1 MTLRLLYL
9 MFCQLLGWLVLLAR
23 RSATNNVELLV
34 LRHEVAV
41 LRRQVVRPRL
51 DWADRAV
58 LAGLARLLP
67 RPSWHRVFVRP
78 ETLLRWHQDLVR
90 RRWSYPHRRGR
101 PGVALEIRDL
111 VLRLAGENPTWGYR
125 RIHGE
130 LGRLGYKGRIG
141 ASTVWAILHR
151 AGVEPAPKR
160 SVLTWRQFLRAQ
172 AKSVLAVDFF
182 TVDTVLLKR
191 LYVLFVIEV
200 ASRRVHVLGVTAH
213 PSREWVA
220 QQARNLFM
228 DLAGQV
234 GRFRFLVRDR
244 DTKFT
249 AAFDAVFAAEAIEVL
264 TTPVRAPRA
273 NAHAERWVGTVRR
286 ELLDRMLI
294 VGCRQLRWVLSEYV
308 DHYNGHRPHRAL
320 GQTPLLKPSVPVV
333 LAPPGRV
340 VRRDRLGGL
349 IHEYAQVA

>member
-1 MTLRLLYL
+1 MALRLLYL
-9 MFCQLLGWLVLLAR
+9 IFCQLLGWLVLLAR

-67 RPSWHRVFVRP
+67 RPSWHRLFVRP

-111 VLRLAGENPTWGYR
+111 VLRLARENPTWGYR

-160 SVLTWRQFLRAQ
+160 SALTWRQFLRAQ

-213 PSREWVA
+213 PSGEWVA
-220 QQARNLFM
+220 QQARNLLM
-228 DLAGQV
+228 ALDDRV

-249 AAFDAVFAAEAIEVL
+249 AAFDAVFAAEGLKVL
-264 TTPVRAPRA
+264 RTPVRAPRA
-273 NAHAERWVGTVRR
+273 NAYAERWVGTVRR

-294 VGCRQLRWVLSEYV
+294 VGGRQLQAVLAEYA

-320 GQTPLLKPSVPVV
+320 GQTPPLGSGESPAFVP
-333 LAPPGRV
+333 AGRI
-340 VRRDRLGGL
+340 VRRDRVGGL